1 MKMER
6 RRKMIEGNAV
16 WKGVRGK
23 RKMERGKNDDRN
35 KIERRR
41 KTDRK
46 NDGKRNGK
54 IKKKEREVGPETRW
68 KVKKNYRKRVERR
81 RKDLKRGF
89 RVVGMVAEIEMDIGR
104 KYVRGDGRRRLDNRK
119 KTEVGRK
126 IVERG

>member
-1 MKMER
+1 MER

-46 NDGKRNGK
+46 NDGKRNEK
-54 IKKKEREVGPETRW
+54 VKKQEREVGPETRW

-81 RKDLKRGF
+81 TKDLKRGF
-89 RVVGMVAEIEMDIGR
+89 RVVVGMVTEIEMDTGR
-104 KYVRGDGRRRLDNRK
+104 KDVRGDGK
-119 KTEVGRK
+119 KKVR
-126 IVERG
+126 